1 MIGCRRSERQIRN
14 AHPLLTPD
22 EDYFILIPF
31 VDERKG
37 VIAKY
42 RLRADEM
49 EELLSKCPTAA
60 VDWSPDVDRWSILE
74 IAAHLADAELLASAP
89 IQ

>member
-1 MIGCRRSERQIRN
+1 
-14 AHPLLTPD
+14 
-22 EDYFILIPF
+22 

-42 RLRADEM
+42 RLQADEI

-60 VDWSPDVDRWSILE
+60 VDWSLGVERWSILE
-74 IAAHLADAELLASAP
+74 IAAHLAGAELLASAR
-89 IQ
+89 IR